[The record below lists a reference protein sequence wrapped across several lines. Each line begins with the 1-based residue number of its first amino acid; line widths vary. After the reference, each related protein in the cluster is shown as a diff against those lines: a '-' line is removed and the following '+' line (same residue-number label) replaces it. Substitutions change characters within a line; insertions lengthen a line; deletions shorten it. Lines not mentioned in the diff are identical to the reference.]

1 MFTIVNG
8 LPEDILGV
16 LISGKTTVYDYDQLN
31 PLLEKH
37 KMMHGTIKFY
47 IEIED
52 LDYSAGALWE
62 DLKTGLHYW
71 KDFKFVALVTN
82 KKWLDKTIE
91 TLAVIIPGLKVKGFG
106 LEDRQ
111 KALEWLENQKK

>member
-16 LISGKTTVYDYDQLN
+16 LISGKTTATDYDQLN
-31 PLLEKH
+31 PLMEKH

-47 IEIED
+47 IEIVD
-52 LDYSAGALWE
+52 LDFSAGAIWE

-71 KDFKFVALVTN
+71 KDFNFVALVTD
-82 KKWLDKTIE
+82 KKWLDNTIE
-91 TLAVIIPGLKVKGFG
+91 AVAAIIPGLKVKGFR
-106 LEDRQ
+106 LEDRK